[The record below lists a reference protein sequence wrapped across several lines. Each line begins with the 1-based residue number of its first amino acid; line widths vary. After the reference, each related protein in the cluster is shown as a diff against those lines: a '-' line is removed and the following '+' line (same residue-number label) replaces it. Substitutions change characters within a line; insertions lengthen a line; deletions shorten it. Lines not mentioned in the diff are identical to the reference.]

1 MRILYCWSPG
11 ADRGPVNDARMILKN
26 ARALIRIRVL
36 LRLATDA
43 VSRFNPAMSGDGN
56 DDSDDMD
63 FRDAMA
69 DVRRLD
75 VDRADPYHRRRRPE
89 PLNLPVG
96 DEDTDR
102 LAELNIETPDF
113 LEFRRPGIQNRLFHD
128 LQRGVIEPQGSLDLH
143 GLRVHE
149 ARSALL
155 RFLDYSHQIGRRCV
169 RIIHGKG
176 RGSNASQPV
185 LKQKTNQWLR
195 QREEVLAFVTA
206 PRWDGGTGAV
216 YVLIS
221 GKHRRDY

>member
-1 MRILYCWSPG
+1 MGERDDDDKG
-11 ADRGPVNDARMILKN
+11 
-26 ARALIRIRVL
+26 
-36 LRLATDA
+36 TDQA
-43 VSRFNPAMSGDGN
+43 A
-56 DDSDDMD
+56 
-63 FRDAMA
+63 FREAMA
-69 DVRRLD
+69 DVEPIERGH
-75 VDRADPYHRRRRPE
+75 ADPYRRRRRPE

-96 DEDTDR
+96 DEQDEDFAD
-102 LAELNIETPDF
+102 LAIETPEF

-128 LQRGVIEPQGSLDLH
+128 LQRGVIEAQASLDLH

-149 ARSALL
+149 AKPALA
-155 RFLDYSHQIGRRCV
+155 RFLAHSLATGRRCV

-176 RGSNASQPV
+176 RGSGAQQPV

-216 YVLIS
+216 YVLLS